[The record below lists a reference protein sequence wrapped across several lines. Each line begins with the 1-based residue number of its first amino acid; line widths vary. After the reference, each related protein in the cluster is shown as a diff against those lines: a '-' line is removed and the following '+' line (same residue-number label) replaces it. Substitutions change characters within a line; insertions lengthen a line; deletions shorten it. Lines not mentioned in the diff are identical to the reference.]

1 MCAFSPATFQLAI
14 SDRAVRLLVAEEA
27 NQLIAYSKCAVTTP
41 PPSVTLGRVI
51 ELVNLYVYPAHQ
63 GQGIGAMLL
72 QQSLQQAI
80 FEGFAALW
88 LCVWQENRAALDFYQ
103 RAGFIQVGQT
113 QVFVDSVVFEDWVM
127 EKRIET
133 RI

>member
-63 GQGIGAMLL
+63 GRGIGAMLL

-80 FEGFAALW
+80 LESFAALW
-88 LCVWQENRAALDFYQ
+88 LCVWQENRAALL
-103 RAGFIQVGQT
+103 AKSGQT
-113 QVFVDSVVFEDWVM
+113 CKQPPPAIPPEIDK
-127 EKRIET
+127 KRQ
-133 RI
+133 RHH